1 MDMPVLFIGHGSPMN
16 ALENNPFTQTWCDVA
31 KSFPQP
37 AAILAISAHWYTNET
52 RITSGRR
59 QKTIHDFYGFPP
71 QLFACDYP
79 AAGHPQLAQQIVADL
94 AGYCPIIA
102 DDSWG
107 LDHGIW
113 SILCHLYP
121 QANIPVIQLS
131 LNSKQSPQWHLELG
145 RQLQFLRS
153 QRILIMASGNIV
165 HNLASLN
172 WQMSA
177 TGFAWAHDFDHEI
190 VGLISTNRQQE
201 LCNYQKL
208 SNANLAVPHEDHF
221 LPLLYAIGAGGVNP
235 QAVKFFNQQLI
246 YGSLSM
252 TSFCIY

>member
-16 ALENNPFTQTWCDVA
+16 ALENNPFTQTWRDVA

-37 AAILAISAHWYTNET
+37 DAILAISAHWYTNET
-52 RITSGRR
+52 RVTGGQH

-71 QLFACDYP
+71 QLFACNYP
-79 AAGHPQLAQQIVADL
+79 AAGCPQLAQHIVADL
-94 AGYCPIIA
+94 ANDYPIVV
-102 DDSWG
+102 DNEWG
-107 LDHGIW
+107 LDHGVW

-121 QANIPVIQLS
+121 QANIPVVQLS
-131 LNSKQSPQWHLELG
+131 LDSTEAPQWHLELG
-145 RQLQFLRS
+145 QKLQPLRS
-153 QRILIMASGNIV
+153 QKVLIIASGNIV
-165 HNLASLN
+165 HNLALLN

-177 TGFAWAHDFDHEI
+177 SGFAWAHDFDREI
-190 VGLISTNRQQE
+190 IGLVSANRQQE

-208 SNANLAVPHEDHF
+208 ANANLAVPHEDHF

-235 QAVKFFNQQLI
+235 TSVRFFNQQLI